1 MRIAA
6 LQARGP
12 DRDLVRIAAAAT
24 TAADRGADVLVVP
37 ELFVGGYDPA
47 AFPGPDETLLPR
59 LQDLAA
65 RQGVALVAAEPEGDP
80 PAITAVVLAGDG
92 TVSGRYRKTHLYGPA
107 ERAAFVPG
115 DGDRFVVAI
124 GGLRCGVAVCYDV
137 EFPEV
142 VRGLALAGAE
152 VVLVPTALDDPAVS
166 RVLVPARAMENRVGL
181 AYADHVGPGF
191 CGGSVIAGP
200 DGRARARAGAVADA
214 VLVADVTRDDLDR
227 ARAGADYLADRRPET
242 YR

>member
-12 DRDLVRIAAAAT
+12 DPDLTRTDAAAAT
-24 TAADRGADVLVVP
+24 AAGRGADVLVVP
-37 ELFVGGYDPA
+37 ELVIGGYDPA
-47 AFPGPDETLLPR
+47 AFPRADATLLPR
-59 LQDLAA
+59 LTDLAA
-65 RQGVALVAAEPEGDP
+65 RHRVAVVAAEPDGDP
-80 PAITAVVLAGDG
+80 PSITAVVVGADG
-92 TVSGRYRKTHLYGPA
+92 SVLGRYRKTHLYGPA

-115 DGDRFVVAI
+115 DGDRLVVEI

-152 VVLVPTALDDPAVS
+152 VVLVPTALDDAAVS

-191 CGGSVIAGP
+191 CGGSVIVGP